1 MAEAALRTKAP
12 ARTKSVSKVAPA
24 GEWVTA
30 ADSAAERKHRD
41 QFIAMFHKHLSK
53 LNTGEVFVTVYKA
66 DPIQQV
72 DLIKSGVTAEAPG
85 RLATM
90 LYLTADQ
97 LYKHLGFAR
106 ATVDRKARNK
116 ENLSQDQ
123 SERIIGLM
131 KLIGQVQTM
140 VDESGD
146 AEGFD
151 AAQWVGEWIQ
161 KPNPALG
168 KRRPADLM
176 DTVQG
181 LEIVSNLLLKMQT
194 GAYA

>member
-1 MAEAALRTKAP
+1 MAEAVLRTKILARAKRAP
-12 ARTKSVSKVAPA
+12 VAAPSKPA
-24 GEWVTA
+24 K
-30 ADSAAERKHRD
+30 ADRSSSEQRHRD
-41 QFIAMFHKHLSK
+41 QLIATFRKNMSTLD
-53 LNTGEVFVTVYKA
+53 TGQVFVTLYNA

-72 DLIKSGVTAEAPG
+72 DLIRSGVTAEAPG
-85 RLATM
+85 KLATT
-90 LYLTADQ
+90 LRLTADQ

-140 VDESGD
+140 VEESGNP
-146 AEGFD
+146 EGFD
-151 AAQWVGEWIQ
+151 AARWVGEWIQ

-168 KRRPADLM
+168 RRRPADLM

>member
-1 MAEAALRTKAP
+1 MAEATLRTKAP
-12 ARTKSVSKVAPA
+12 ARTKGASRVAPTD
-24 GEWVTA
+24 EWVNV
-30 ADSAAERKHRD
+30 ADSAAEQKHRD

-53 LNTGEVFVTVYKA
+53 LNTRQVFVTVYKA

-85 RLATM
+85 KLATT
-90 LYLTADQ
+90 LHLTADQ

>member
-1 MAEAALRTKAP
+1 MAEAT
-12 ARTKSVSKVAPA
+12 ARTRALTGTKVASRVTPTRKSVTVAGSGP
-24 GEWVTA
+24 EQ
-30 ADSAAERKHRD
+30 KQRD
-41 QFIAMFHKHLSK
+41 QFIAMFRKDLSR
-53 LNTGEVFVTVYKA
+53 LHTMQVFVTVYKA

-72 DLIKSGVTAEAPG
+72 DLIRSGVTAEAPG
-85 RLATM
+85 KLATT
-90 LYLTADQ
+90 LHLTADQ

-106 ATVDRKARNK
+106 ATVDRKARNN

-123 SERIIGLM
+123 SERILGLM

-151 AAQWVGEWIQ
+151 AARWVGEWIQ

-181 LEIVSNLLLKMQT
+181 FEIVSDLLLKMQT